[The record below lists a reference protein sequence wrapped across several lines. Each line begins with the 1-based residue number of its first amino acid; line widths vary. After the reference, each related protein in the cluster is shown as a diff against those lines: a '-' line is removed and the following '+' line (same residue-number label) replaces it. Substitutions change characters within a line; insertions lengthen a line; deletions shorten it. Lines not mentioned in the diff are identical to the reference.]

1 MAVTFK
7 PCGECTACC
16 TGILAGNIY
25 GNIFNKN
32 KQCIFLVEQKC
43 AIYETRPDTC
53 RNYQC
58 AWSQGLLPDWMKPTE
73 CNVIISVENENNR
86 QYLKVISLIN
96 EDIDPEIIIVLDK
109 WTKENNTY
117 YKVIKNE
124 N

>member
-1 MAVTFK
+1 MAIEFK
-7 PCGECTACC
+7 PCEECTVCC
-16 TGILAGNIY
+16 SGILSGNIY

-32 KQCIFLVEQKC
+32 KQCVFLVEQQC
-43 AIYETRPDTC
+43 TIYETRPNTC

-58 AWSQGLLPDWMKPTE
+58 AWSQGLLPDWMKPSQ
-73 CNVIISVENENNR
+73 CNVIISVENENNK
-86 QYLKVISLIN
+86 QYLKVISLID
-96 EDIDPEIIIVLDK
+96 EDISEDIITVLDE